1 MLRLVGELVKFSETK
16 WLRSRSNRG
25 SLGMIATALAQAVHG
40 SNNIQTDIN
49 VNPVSIQADQLCQ
62 NTSVLNENITGSN
75 TGTELNT
82 SKELTRCNNDN
93 TELQENDEIYTSE
106 FASPSLSMRNA
117 DQSTRL
123 DRNCDA
129 NNEELKTSRFIPDG
143 ISQLT
148 MGSFQVILQTHQS
161 NLFNNAP
168 FHYII

>member
-1 MLRLVGELVKFSETK
+1 MLPFVGELVKFNETK

-40 SNNIQTDIN
+40 SNNVQADIN
-49 VNPVSIQADQLCQ
+49 VNPVTIQGDQLCP
-62 NTSVLNENITGSN
+62 NTLVSNENIACSN

-106 FASPSLSMRNA
+106 FASPSLSMRNVE
-117 DQSTRL
+117 QTVRL

-129 NNEELKTSRFIPDG
+129 NNQELKSSRFIPDG

-148 MGSFQVILQTHQS
+148 MGSFQV
-161 NLFNNAP
+161 NL
-168 FHYII
+168 

>member
-1 MLRLVGELVKFSETK
+1 MILILPLVGELVKFNETK

-106 FASPSLSMRNA
+106 FASPSLSMRNVE
-117 DQSTRL
+117 QTVRL

-129 NNEELKTSRFIPDG
+129 NNQELKSSRFIPDG

-148 MGSFQVILQTHQS
+148 MGSFQV
-161 NLFNNAP
+161 NL
-168 FHYII
+168 

>member
-1 MLRLVGELVKFSETK
+1 MVLLVGELVKFNETK

-40 SNNIQTDIN
+40 SNNIQAEIS
-49 VNPVSIQADQLCQ
+49 VNPVSIQGDQLCQ
-62 NTSVLNENITGSN
+62 NTLVFNENINRSN

-106 FASPSLSMRNA
+106 FASPSLSMRNVE
-117 DQSTRL
+117 QTVRL

-129 NNEELKTSRFIPDG
+129 NNQELKSSRFIPDG

-148 MGSFQVILQTHQS
+148 MGSFQV
-161 NLFNNAP
+161 NL
-168 FHYII
+168 

>member
-1 MLRLVGELVKFSETK
+1 MLPFVGELVKFNETK

-40 SNNIQTDIN
+40 SNNIQTEIN
-49 VNPVSIQADQLCQ
+49 VNPVSTQGDQLCQ
-62 NTSVLNENITGSN
+62 NTLVLNENITRSN

-82 SKELTRCNNDN
+82 SKGLIRCNDDN
-93 TELQENDEIYTSE
+93 TELQENDQIYSSE

-117 DQSTRL
+117 EQTARL

-129 NNEELKTSRFIPDG
+129 NGEESKTSRFIPDG

-161 NLFNNAP
+161 NLFND
-168 FHYII
+168 Y

>member
-1 MLRLVGELVKFSETK
+1 MLPLLGELVKFNETK

-117 DQSTRL
+117 EPGGRL
-123 DRNCDA
+123 DRSCDV
-129 NNEELKTSRFIPDG
+129 NDEELKRSRFIPDG

-148 MGSFQVILQTHQS
+148 MGSFQVIL
-161 NLFNNAP
+161 
-168 FHYII
+168 

>member
-1 MLRLVGELVKFSETK
+1 MLPLLGELVKFNETK

-106 FASPSLSMRNA
+106 FASPSLSMRNVE
-117 DQSTRL
+117 QIVRL

-129 NNEELKTSRFIPDG
+129 NNQELKSSRFIPDG

-148 MGSFQVILQTHQS
+148 MGSFQV
-161 NLFNNAP
+161 NL
-168 FHYII
+168 

>member
-1 MLRLVGELVKFSETK
+1 MVLLVGELVKFNETK

-75 TGTELNT
+75 TGTELIT

-106 FASPSLSMRNA
+106 FASPSLSMRNVE
-117 DQSTRL
+117 QTVRL

-129 NNEELKTSRFIPDG
+129 NNQELKSSRFIPDG

-148 MGSFQVILQTHQS
+148 MGSFQV
-161 NLFNNAP
+161 NL
-168 FHYII
+168 